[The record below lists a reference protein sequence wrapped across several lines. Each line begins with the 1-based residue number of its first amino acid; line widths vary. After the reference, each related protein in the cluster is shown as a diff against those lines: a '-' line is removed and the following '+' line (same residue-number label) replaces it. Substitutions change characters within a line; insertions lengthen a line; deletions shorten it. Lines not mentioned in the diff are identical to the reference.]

1 MRRLLSAS
9 VSFLVVFA
17 SCGDGSP
24 SQTKSTAASAASTA
38 DTKASA
44 TTATT
49 TPGGSSAKPI
59 VKIPS
64 ELPTKLVIT
73 VLKEGTGEPA
83 KTGDTVEVNYVG
95 VRSIDGTEFD
105 NSYDRGQTFPVQLG
119 SQSVIQGW
127 EDGLVGAKAGSQIQL
142 DIPSDL
148 AYGDQDKGIIKPGD
162 ALTFVIDVVS
172 VTVGVPPP
180 PTIAVPT
187 ANPADE
193 PVVSIPTSSGVA
205 ELIIEDIKVG
215 TGDEAVEGSTG
226 YIQIIGYNGAT
237 AEVLQS
243 TWKDGGQAVEIPIDA
258 SQSVLPGLIAG
269 VKGMKVGG
277 QRLLTIPFK
286 DAWGPE
292 GNTGFGLPAS
302 TDLIAVVELVA
313 VAPPQ

>member
-9 VSFLVVFA
+9 VSLLVVFA
-17 SCGDGSP
+17 SCGDGSATETQP
-24 SQTKSTAASAASTA
+24 TDASGETAPDTQASDTA
-38 DTKASA
+38 L
-44 TTATT
+44 TTLT
-49 TPGGSSAKPI
+49 GSGSKPK
-59 VKIPS
+59 VQIPAQ
-64 ELPTKLVIT
+64 LPTKLVIT
-73 VLKEGTGEPA
+73 VLKEGSGEPA
-83 KTGDTVEVNYVG
+83 KIGDTVEVNYVG
-95 VRSIDGTEFD
+95 VRSVDGTEFD

-127 EDGLVGAKAGSQIQL
+127 EDGLLGAKAGSQIQL
-142 DIPSDL
+142 DIPSAL

-193 PVVSIPTSSGVA
+193 PTVSIPTSNGAA

-215 TGDEAVEGSTG
+215 TGAEAVEGATG

-269 VKGMKVGG
+269 VTGMKVGG
-277 QRLLTIPFK
+277 QRLLIIPFK
-286 DAWGPE
+286 DAWGAV
-292 GNTGFGLPAS
+292 GNPGFGLPAS

-313 VAPPQ
+313 VAPAP